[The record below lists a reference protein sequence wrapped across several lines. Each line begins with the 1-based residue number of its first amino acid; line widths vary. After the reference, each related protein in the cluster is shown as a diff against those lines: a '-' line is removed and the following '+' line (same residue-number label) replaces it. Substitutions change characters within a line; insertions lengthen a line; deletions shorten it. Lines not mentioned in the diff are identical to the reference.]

1 MSFNLQPVHLRNER
15 VALHPLLESDFE
27 LLYPLAAD
35 PLVWE
40 QHPNPNRYRQ
50 ADFETYFQGAMAS
63 KGAFLVVHAQTGEP
77 LGCTRFLDYD
87 ASARV
92 VQIGYTF
99 FGRNYWG
106 KGYNPATKRLMLDY
120 AFQYVDRVE
129 FYVGINN
136 LRSRI
141 AMERLGAVKT
151 GTVEVAYYGEATKM
165 NVIYTISRQT

>member
-1 MSFNLQPVHLRNER
+1 MSFDLQPVHLRNEL
-15 VALHPLLESDFE
+15 VALNPLMESDLA

-87 ASARV
+87 ASASV

-141 AMERLGAVKT
+141 AMERLGAVQT
-151 GTVEVAYYGEATKM
+151 GTAEVAYYGEATKM

>member
-1 MSFNLQPVHLRNER
+1 MNLQPTHLQDEKVRLIPLHEEHFN
-15 VALHPLLESDFE
+15 ALFLLAS
-27 LLYPLAAD
+27 D

-50 ADFETYFQGAMAS
+50 ADFETYFQGAIAS
-63 KGAFLVVHAQTGEP
+63 KGAFLIVHAQTGEP
-77 LGCTRFLDYD
+77 LGCTRYLDYD
-87 ASARV
+87 ASAGV

-120 AFQYVDRVE
+120 AFQFVDRVE

-136 LRSRI
+136 RRSRI
-141 AMERLGAVKT
+141 AMERLGAVQT
-151 GTVEVAYYGEATKM
+151 GTAEVAYYGEATKM
-165 NVIYTISRQT
+165 NVIYTINKPG

>member
-1 MSFNLQPVHLRNER
+1 
-15 VALHPLLESDFE
+15 
-27 LLYPLAAD
+27 
-35 PLVWE
+35 
-40 QHPNPNRYRQ
+40 
-50 ADFETYFQGAMAS
+50 
-63 KGAFLVVHAQTGEP
+63 
-77 LGCTRFLDYD
+77 LDYD

-120 AFQYVDRVE
+120 AFQFVDRVE

-141 AMERLGAVKT
+141 AMERLGAVQT
-151 GTVEVAYYGEATKM
+151 GTAEVAYYGEATKM